1 MLFICCQWQRSPI
14 SNMWPLAFTVVLF
27 VTIGF
32 VHATVQNIT
41 IDSTNVTRI
50 QYSGNWATS
59 TPNDFDYGGTHE
71 WSSDPSAN
79 AKFTFIGVGVYYMS
93 SLFNHSVT
101 TQIAIDG
108 GPAKVLNL
116 TNPAGNQSVASA
128 VVWSANQLL
137 DAPHTV
143 VVSMAPG
150 GTFVEV
156 DAFIYSSDSNS
167 TIPSQ
172 SPNPTGSSSSTTPTS
187 ISTISARISALRLE
201 VLWRGW
207 Q

>member
-1 MLFICCQWQRSPI
+1 MIL
-14 SNMWPLAFTVVLF
+14 V
-27 VTIGF
+27 
-32 VHATVQNIT
+32 
-41 IDSTNVTRI
+41 
-50 QYSGNWATS
+50 
-59 TPNDFDYGGTHE
+59 
-71 WSSDPSAN
+71 
-79 AKFTFIGVGVYYMS
+79 GVGVYYMS

-156 DAFIYSSDSNS
+156 NAFMSMYVHLCICLQFLMARLWCCVCSYSSDSNS
-167 TIPSQ
+167 TIPIQ

-187 ISTISARISALRLE
+187 ISTISGS
-201 VLWRGW
+201 
-207 Q
+207 

>member
-1 MLFICCQWQRSPI
+1 M
-14 SNMWPLAFTVVLF
+14 
-27 VTIGF
+27 
-32 VHATVQNIT
+32 
-41 IDSTNVTRI
+41 
-50 QYSGNWATS
+50 
-59 TPNDFDYGGTHE
+59 
-71 WSSDPSAN
+71 
-79 AKFTFIGVGVYYMS
+79 
-93 SLFNHSVT
+93 
-101 TQIAIDG
+101 G

-156 DAFIYSSDSNS
+156 NVFIYSSDSNS

-187 ISTISARISALRLE
+187 ISTISGSYKNIGAAAGGSVAGLAIIAVIGFLLFWKPKESTSLSGIQIDARNSGFYVHRP
-201 VLWRGW
+201 
-207 Q
+207 

>member
-1 MLFICCQWQRSPI
+1 MIL
-14 SNMWPLAFTVVLF
+14 V
-27 VTIGF
+27 
-32 VHATVQNIT
+32 
-41 IDSTNVTRI
+41 
-50 QYSGNWATS
+50 
-59 TPNDFDYGGTHE
+59 
-71 WSSDPSAN
+71 
-79 AKFTFIGVGVYYMS
+79 GVGVYYMS

-156 DAFIYSSDSNS
+156 NAFMYVHLCICLQFLMARLWCCVCSYSSDSNS

-187 ISTISARISALRLE
+187 ISTISGS
-201 VLWRGW
+201 
-207 Q
+207 